1 MTKKSKRITLL
12 LKVIFVM
19 ALILGAISPAWGCTS
34 LLVGKDA
41 SADGSTIITYA
52 ADSHVLYGALR
63 HTPAATHPKGSMR
76 EVREWDTNKHLGYI
90 PEVEHTYSVVGNMN
104 EHQVSITESTWGGR
118 EELVDTTGIIDYG
131 SLIFIALERSK
142 TAREAIYVMTTLVEK
157 YGYYSSGESFSIAD
171 PNEVWVL
178 EMIGK
183 GGDSRGAVW
192 VAMRIPDNAIS
203 GHANQSRIHQFPLKD
218 KDNCLYSK
226 DVISFARKKGYFNG
240 KDADFSF
247 SKAYS
252 ITDFGALRGCDA
264 RVWSF
269 FSKHASGMER
279 YLPFINGK
287 AGAEV
292 MPLYVIPDK
301 KVSVKDMKWAMRDH
315 FEDTPFDMTKDIGA
329 GPWTCPYRFRPMT
342 FKVDGVEYTNERA
355 IATQQTGFS
364 LVAQMRRNL
373 PDAIGGVLWFG
384 VDDANTCVYVPM
396 YCSMQRVPYEYAE
409 GNGDLLTLSWNAA
422 FWVTNWVANQAYS
435 RYSLMISDIR
445 KVQSTL
451 EGALEELQDTIEKK
465 ALEKYAQSPAEAVEM
480 LNDYSCAFATDATA
494 AYRKLGEFLL
504 VKFLDGNMKKE
515 KDGKFLRT
523 PDGMPVSPN
532 FPGYNEEYYR
542 SIVRDAG
549 ERLKVVAPEQ

>member
-52 ADSHVLYGALR
+52 AASHVLYGALR

-269 FSKHASGMER
+269 FNRHAAIDMSQ
-279 YLPFINGK
+279 YLDYAKGDNPNNP
-287 AGAEV
+287 
-292 MPLYVIPDK
+292 MPLFVKPK
-301 KVSVKDMKWAMRDH
+301 HKLTLQEVKDAMRDH
-315 FEDTPFDMTKDIGA
+315 YEGTPFEIQSDLGM
-329 GPWTCPYRFRPMT
+329 GPYEMPYRPT
-342 FKVDGVEYTNERA
+342 PLTYEVDGRKYFNERP
-355 IATQQTGFS
+355 ISTQQAS
-364 LVAQMRRNL
+364 CIYVAQMRSWL
-373 PDAIGGVLWFG
+373 PDYVGGVLWFG
-384 VDDANTCVYVPM
+384 NDDPNMVAMVPIYCCTKGAPECFDVRTADAFTFSFKSAFWMCNWVSNMVYFRYCQLFPELQKVRDGLEQDFASLQPQIERDALAKSEQEAKSFLSEYSHRMSGRMLSEWMDLAQLLIVKYNDMAVKRVDDNG
-396 YCSMQRVPYEYAE
+396 EY
-409 GNGDLLTLSWNAA
+409 L
-422 FWVTNWVANQAYS
+422 
-435 RYSLMISDIR
+435 
-445 KVQSTL
+445 K
-451 EGALEELQDTIEKK
+451 
-465 ALEKYAQSPAEAVEM
+465 
-480 LNDYSCAFATDATA
+480 
-494 AYRKLGEFLL
+494 
-504 VKFLDGNMKKE
+504 
-515 KDGKFLRT
+515 T
-523 PDGMPVSPN
+523 PGGYQQPIVR
-532 FPGYNEEYYR
+532 PGY
-542 SIVRDAG
+542 
-549 ERLKVVAPEQ
+549 PEQYRRRIVEQTGDKYLIK